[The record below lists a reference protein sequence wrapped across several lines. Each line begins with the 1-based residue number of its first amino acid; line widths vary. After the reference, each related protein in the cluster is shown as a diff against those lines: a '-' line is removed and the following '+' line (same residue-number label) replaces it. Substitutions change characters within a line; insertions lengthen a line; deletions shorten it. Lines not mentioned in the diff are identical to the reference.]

1 MNYDAVTSIDR
12 ETDVFNYEVDTSRLR
27 EIGIGGGAML
37 VFLILLNLFTQA
49 VFALGF
55 ILSMFG
61 TAYMI
66 NRHWKETKRLHV
78 PFQEV
83 VIRTPNSTDR
93 RVELEANTDW
103 VMGTSDVSVREM
115 ESERYVIRQ
124 WMTPDES
131 PDVSG
136 TGIEYDGVQTFGGG
150 RVEEPRDLETSLS
163 RIVREHRD

>member
-1 MNYDAVTSIDR
+1 
-12 ETDVFNYEVDTSRLR
+12 
-27 EIGIGGGAML
+27 
-37 VFLILLNLFTQA
+37 
-49 VFALGF
+49 
-55 ILSMFG
+55 
-61 TAYMI
+61 
-66 NRHWKETKRLHV
+66 
-78 PFQEV
+78 
-83 VIRTPNSTDR
+83 
-93 RVELEANTDW
+93 
-103 VMGTSDVSVREM
+103 MGTSDVSVREM